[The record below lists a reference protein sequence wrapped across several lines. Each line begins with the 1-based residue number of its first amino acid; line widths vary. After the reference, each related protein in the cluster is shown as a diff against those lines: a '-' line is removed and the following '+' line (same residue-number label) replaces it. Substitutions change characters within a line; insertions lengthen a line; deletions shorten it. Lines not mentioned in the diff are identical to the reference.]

1 MNTVLNTL
9 RQPGFFSHEKLP
21 WIFEMLSEINNLLN
35 QDDLEKIHSLI
46 NDAQWLSGVGSAGSQ
61 ASKIKSNE
69 EMDSG
74 CKSWTAIN
82 KIVVSQL
89 YAHPQFQSMVLPSK
103 VSAAFISRCQP
114 GMYYGQHIDNPIMGN
129 ANARYRS
136 DVAITVFLSNPE
148 SYDGG
153 ELSIESRF
161 GQVSVKLPAGSAVV
175 YPASSLH
182 EVTPVTR
189 GERIVCALWAQSMV
203 RNEQQRELLHD
214 LDEVRQALNQST
226 PNAQVTQKTEHIYAN
241 LLRLWT
247 DV

>member
-1 MNTVLNTL
+1 
-9 RQPGFFSHEKLP
+9 
-21 WIFEMLSEINNLLN
+21 MLSEINKLLSTT
-35 QDDLEKIHSLI
+35 DLEKIKSLI
-46 NDAQWLSGVGSAGSQ
+46 GDAQWQSGENSAGAQ
-61 ASKIKSNE
+61 ARKIKSNE
-69 EMDSG
+69 EMDQA

-82 KIVVSQL
+82 QIVVSQL
-89 YAHPQFQSMVLPSK
+89 YAHPIFQSLVLPSK

-114 GMYYGQHIDNPIMGN
+114 GMYYGPHIDNPIMGN

-136 DVAITVFLSNPE
+136 DVAITVFLSDPDT
-148 SYDGG
+148 YDGG

-161 GQVSVKLPAGSAVV
+161 GQVSVKLPAGNAVV

-182 EVTPVTR
+182 EVTPVTQ

-203 RNEQQRELLHD
+203 RNEQQRDLLHE

-226 PNAQVTQKTEHIYAN
+226 PNALVTQKTEHIYAN
-241 LLRLWT
+241 LLRLWA

>member
-1 MNTVLNTL
+1 
-9 RQPGFFSHEKLP
+9 
-21 WIFEMLSEINNLLN
+21 MLSEINKLLSTA
-35 QDDLEKIHSLI
+35 DLENIQSLI
-46 NDAQWLSGVGSAGSQ
+46 DDAQWQSGNSSAG
-61 ASKIKSNE
+61 AHAREIKSNE
-69 EMDSG
+69 EMDQS

-82 KIVVSQL
+82 QIVVSQL
-89 YAHPQFQSMVLPSK
+89 YAHPTFQSMVIPSK
-103 VSAAFISRCQP
+103 VSAAFISRCQS

-129 ANARYRS
+129 ASARYRS
-136 DVAITVFLSNPE
+136 DVAITVFLSDPDN
-148 SYDGG
+148 YDGG

-189 GERIVCALWAQSMV
+189 GERVVCALWAQSMV

-226 PNAQVTQKTEHIYAN
+226 PNALVTQKTEHIYAN
-241 LLRLWT
+241 LLRLWA